1 MALADIVD
9 ELGELKARI
18 ADLTKQETKLKTALV
33 ESGYAEIDGSLF
45 RATVT
50 WTERATLDSEAVRA
64 MLTPDQIRICTRVT
78 EIKAVRVAARKRD
91 VA

>member
-18 ADLTKQETKLKTALV
+18 ADLTKQETKLKAALI

-64 MLTPDQIRICTRVT
+64 LLTPDQVKTCTRVT
-78 EIKAVRVAARKRD
+78 EIKAVRVSARKRD
-91 VA
+91 AA